1 MFFQPSYHHFIATD
15 GSVEVDQRL
24 LQLHQ
29 LQEVFVA
36 DAFLQLF
43 FGGGHIVVYLFQ
55 ILQEPDGG
63 RVDDSQNQSSLL
75 LTTMFFRRVCW
86 MKSGISSVW

>member
-1 MFFQPSYHHFIATD
+1 MLLMSPIYIAGRFLKMCIRDRD

-43 FGGGHIVVYLFQ
+43 FGGGHVVVICFRYF
-55 ILQEPDGG
+55 
-63 RVDDSQNQSSLL
+63 RNQ
-75 LTTMFFRRVCW
+75 TAEE
-86 MKSGISSVW
+86 